1 MSIRGV
7 GLLLGAAL
15 IVALPVT
22 GFAQEASLAGTITDS
37 SGAVLPGVAVR
48 IVNEATGNMSESV
61 SDARGTYR
69 LPARIGRYRI
79 SADLDGFTPIRRT
92 GIDLSVGQ
100 TVVVNLEMSLSSV
113 QETVTVQ
120 GTSPLVDVSSS
131 RPSGVVSTKQMEE
144 IPVNGRNFLDLT
156 ILAPGSQAN
165 AVSNM
170 GVETRNN
177 RGDYQLNV
185 DGQQLTSPVLQFRLN
200 PTFSR
205 DAIAEFELLTNRFDA
220 TQGRSIG
227 AVLNVI
233 TKSGTNTLSGTASG
247 YFRSDNFNA
256 ADHIQN
262 RVLPYSNQ
270 QISGTFGG
278 PIRRDRAHYF
288 LSYEGEREPNVI
300 TSNSRWPSFNIA
312 QPFTRTELK
321 ALARTDFQFSPQNRL
336 SVRFS
341 KTDALPYNQGG
352 GALRHPST
360 TITYERRSLSTVAT
374 WTQILNNHAV
384 NEVKGGYQDS
394 RDEQDQLIADPINQA
409 KYPSSLG
416 GNRLPGFGF
425 LGGYRIG
432 SNGAVPSRFDGKTYS
447 IRDQYTLTLQKGK
460 GTHLLKTGG
469 ELLVNYVK
477 AGSCNNCNGFFDVSG
492 GPVPANVEAL
502 FPVWDDTTTWNTNAL
517 LPIVKSF
524 AWQVGEIEQGLWRP
538 DIAGWI
544 QDDWTVSSKL
554 TLNLGARYD
563 VSINQF
569 ANETAVPPFLPGDRP
584 ADKSN
589 FAPRFGF
596 AFTPNAKTV
605 IRGGAGIF
613 YAIASSNVGTQI
625 LQAVNIAEVFIPYD
639 GRADFMSNPLNGP
652 VPTYEEVIALGRER
666 SILDTIGVPNY
677 QEPESYQ
684 GSIGIERQIASTMAV
699 SADFLAYEA
708 RGEGGRG
715 FFNRNIN
722 LSYNAATGA
731 NYPYQDKTRRPYP
744 DWGPVVQ
751 EQYGFKT
758 SRRALDLTITKRMS
772 HRWQGSATYTIGQTR
787 DFTPPPNVGFPL
799 ALDYGGEWSDAILD
813 QRHRAVANG
822 IWEIGRGFDLS
833 GLYFYGSG
841 QRFATTYGGDL
852 RNEGA
857 APINRLRPNGTIVP
871 RNNFVGRPIHRV
883 DTRFTKRFNFSHF
896 RVDLMLEVFNLLDH
910 ANFGS
915 YTTVESS
922 ASYGQPSANTNVAY
936 QPRMGQIGFRF
947 AF

>member
-1 MSIRGV
+1 M
-7 GLLLGAAL
+7 
-15 IVALPVT
+15 
-22 GFAQEASLAGTITDS
+22 
-37 SGAVLPGVAVR
+37 
-48 IVNEATGNMSESV
+48 
-61 SDARGTYR
+61 
-69 LPARIGRYRI
+69 
-79 SADLDGFTPIRRT
+79 
-92 GIDLSVGQ
+92 
-100 TVVVNLEMSLSSV
+100 
-113 QETVTVQ
+113 
-120 GTSPLVDVSSS
+120 
-131 RPSGVVSTKQMEE
+131 
-144 IPVNGRNFLDLT
+144 
-156 ILAPGSQAN
+156 
-165 AVSNM
+165 
-170 GVETRNN
+170 
-177 RGDYQLNV
+177 
-185 DGQQLTSPVLQFRLN
+185 
-200 PTFSR
+200 
-205 DAIAEFELLTNRFDA
+205 
-220 TQGRSIG
+220 
-227 AVLNVI
+227 
-233 TKSGTNTLSGTASG
+233 
-247 YFRSDNFNA
+247 
-256 ADHIQN
+256 
-262 RVLPYSNQ
+262 
-270 QISGTFGG
+270 
-278 PIRRDRAHYF
+278 
-288 LSYEGEREPNVI
+288 
-300 TSNSRWPSFNIA
+300 
-312 QPFTRTELK
+312 
-321 ALARTDFQFSPQNRL
+321 
-336 SVRFS
+336 
-341 KTDALPYNQGG
+341 
-352 GALRHPST
+352 
-360 TITYERRSLSTVAT
+360 
-374 WTQILNNHAV
+374 
-384 NEVKGGYQDS
+384 
-394 RDEQDQLIADPINQA
+394 
-409 KYPSSLG
+409 
-416 GNRLPGFGF
+416 
-425 LGGYRIG
+425 
-432 SNGAVPSRFDGKTYS
+432 
-447 IRDQYTLTLQKGK
+447 
-460 GTHLLKTGG
+460 
-469 ELLVNYVK
+469 
-477 AGSCNNCNGFFDVSG
+477 
-492 GPVPANVEAL
+492 
-502 FPVWDDTTTWNTNAL
+502 
-517 LPIVKSF
+517 
-524 AWQVGEIEQGLWRP
+524 
-538 DIAGWI
+538 
-544 QDDWTVSSKL
+544 
-554 TLNLGARYD
+554 
-563 VSINQF
+563 
-569 ANETAVPPFLPGDRP
+569 PPFLPGDRP

-722 LSYNAATGA
+722 LSYNAETGA

-822 IWEIGRGFDLS
+822 IWEIGHGFDLS

-883 DTRFTKRFNFSHF
+883 DTRFTKRFNFGHF

>member
-48 IVNEATGNMSESV
+48 IVNEATGNTSESV

-120 GTSPLVDVSSS
+120 GSSPLVDVSSS

-256 ADHIQN
+256 PDHIQN

-432 SNGAVPSRFDGKTYS
+432 SNGAVPSRFDGKT
-447 IRDQYTLTLQKGK
+447 
-460 GTHLLKTGG
+460 
-469 ELLVNYVK
+469 
-477 AGSCNNCNGFFDVSG
+477 
-492 GPVPANVEAL
+492 
-502 FPVWDDTTTWNTNAL
+502 
-517 LPIVKSF
+517 
-524 AWQVGEIEQGLWRP
+524 
-538 DIAGWI
+538 
-544 QDDWTVSSKL
+544 
-554 TLNLGARYD
+554 
-563 VSINQF
+563 
-569 ANETAVPPFLPGDRP
+569 
-584 ADKSN
+584 
-589 FAPRFGF
+589 
-596 AFTPNAKTV
+596 
-605 IRGGAGIF
+605 
-613 YAIASSNVGTQI
+613 
-625 LQAVNIAEVFIPYD
+625 
-639 GRADFMSNPLNGP
+639 
-652 VPTYEEVIALGRER
+652 
-666 SILDTIGVPNY
+666 
-677 QEPESYQ
+677 
-684 GSIGIERQIASTMAV
+684 
-699 SADFLAYEA
+699 
-708 RGEGGRG
+708 
-715 FFNRNIN
+715 
-722 LSYNAATGA
+722 
-731 NYPYQDKTRRPYP
+731 
-744 DWGPVVQ
+744 
-751 EQYGFKT
+751 
-758 SRRALDLTITKRMS
+758 
-772 HRWQGSATYTIGQTR
+772 
-787 DFTPPPNVGFPL
+787 
-799 ALDYGGEWSDAILD
+799 
-813 QRHRAVANG
+813 
-822 IWEIGRGFDLS
+822 
-833 GLYFYGSG
+833 
-841 QRFATTYGGDL
+841 
-852 RNEGA
+852 
-857 APINRLRPNGTIVP
+857 
-871 RNNFVGRPIHRV
+871 
-883 DTRFTKRFNFSHF
+883 
-896 RVDLMLEVFNLLDH
+896 
-910 ANFGS
+910 
-915 YTTVESS
+915 
-922 ASYGQPSANTNVAY
+922 
-936 QPRMGQIGFRF
+936 
-947 AF
+947 

>member
-1 MSIRGV
+1 M
-7 GLLLGAAL
+7 
-15 IVALPVT
+15 
-22 GFAQEASLAGTITDS
+22 
-37 SGAVLPGVAVR
+37 
-48 IVNEATGNMSESV
+48 
-61 SDARGTYR
+61 
-69 LPARIGRYRI
+69 
-79 SADLDGFTPIRRT
+79 
-92 GIDLSVGQ
+92 
-100 TVVVNLEMSLSSV
+100 VVNLEMSLSSV

-120 GTSPLVDVSSS
+120 GSSPLVDVSSS

-144 IPVNGRNFLDLT
+144 IPVNGRNFLDPDDPR
-156 ILAPGSQAN
+156 AGQPG
-165 AVSNM
+165 
-170 GVETRNN
+170 ER
-177 RGDYQLNV
+177 
-185 DGQQLTSPVLQFRLN
+185 GQQHGRGNAQQPRRLSAERRR
-200 PTFSR
+200 PAAHLAGAAVPAEPAFSR

-432 SNGAVPSRFDGKTYS
+432 SNGAVPSRFDGKTVP

-605 IRGGAGIF
+605 IRGGAGILTPSPR
-613 YAIASSNVGTQI
+613 ATSARRSCRRSTSPKSSSLAT
-625 LQAVNIAEVFIPYD
+625 A
-639 GRADFMSNPLNGP
+639 GP
-652 VPTYEEVIALGRER
+652 
-666 SILDTIGVPNY
+666 
-677 QEPESYQ
+677 
-684 GSIGIERQIASTMAV
+684 
-699 SADFLAYEA
+699 
-708 RGEGGRG
+708 
-715 FFNRNIN
+715 
-722 LSYNAATGA
+722 
-731 NYPYQDKTRRPYP
+731 
-744 DWGPVVQ
+744 
-751 EQYGFKT
+751 T
-758 SRRALDLTITKRMS
+758 S
-772 HRWQGSATYTIGQTR
+772 
-787 DFTPPPNVGFPL
+787 
-799 ALDYGGEWSDAILD
+799 
-813 QRHRAVANG
+813 
-822 IWEIGRGFDLS
+822 
-833 GLYFYGSG
+833 
-841 QRFATTYGGDL
+841 
-852 RNEGA
+852 
-857 APINRLRPNGTIVP
+857 
-871 RNNFVGRPIHRV
+871 
-883 DTRFTKRFNFSHF
+883 
-896 RVDLMLEVFNLLDH
+896 
-910 ANFGS
+910 
-915 YTTVESS
+915 
-922 ASYGQPSANTNVAY
+922 
-936 QPRMGQIGFRF
+936 
-947 AF
+947 